1 MRVLLFFLFF
11 AGIIFSLNSTSAAQG
26 PIDDLC
32 VRQPNAV
39 ACRDNAA
46 ARSDGAGLYGSNGLL
61 TRVARLL
68 SIIAGVSGVFMI
80 MLAGFKYINS
90 SGDPSG
96 INEAKNMILY
106 AVAGL
111 VIAAIAQS
119 IILFVLNRLP
129 G

>member
-1 MRVLLFFLFF
+1 MRLIMILVLFT
-11 AGIIFSLNSTSAAQG
+11 GMTFSLNTNNVAQAQLT
-26 PIDDLC
+26 DLC
-32 VRQPNAV
+32 ADQPNAV
-39 ACRDNAA
+39 ACRDNAT
-46 ARSDGAGLYGSNGLL
+46 SKKDGAGLYGSNSLL
-61 TRVARLL
+61 VKVARLL
-68 SIIAGVSGVFMI
+68 AIIAGVSGVFMI

-106 AVAGL
+106 AVVGL